1 MTRQGEGVTQAI
13 SAFGRQ
19 LKQWRRQRGV
29 SQLALAE
36 RAQVSQRH
44 ISFIETGRSRPGEE
58 TVHRIA
64 EALEIP
70 LRERNSMLEAAGLSA
85 MYPEHRMSDSAL
97 APFRQA
103 VARMLEAHEPY
114 PAFVINRWWDVVEVN
129 KAASRF
135 LPLSPGASTNFL
147 EVFFSPGPYRELIVN
162 YPAVAWA
169 ALRRVRTEAAH
180 FGSDER
186 LSRLLTRA
194 ERSLADVP
202 EGAESRE
209 GDLVVCPHLRWGER
223 VIKTISIVARF
234 GNTREVTL
242 DELRVELMLPQDK
255 AAADFFLELASLR
268 RDV

>member
-1 MTRQGEGVTQAI
+1 MAQAI

-44 ISFIETGRSRPGEE
+44 ISFIETGRARPGEE

-70 LRERNSMLEAAGLSA
+70 LRERNSMLEAAGLTA
-85 MYPEHRMSDSAL
+85 MYPEHPMSDAAL

-103 VARMLEAHEPY
+103 IARMLETHEPY

-129 KAASRF
+129 KAARRF
-135 LPLSPGASTNFL
+135 LPLTPGASINFL
-147 EVFFSPGPYRELIVN
+147 EVFFAPGPFRELIVN
-162 YPAVAWA
+162 YPGVAWA

-186 LSRLLTRA
+186 LSRLMARA
-194 ERSLADVP
+194 EDSLSDVP
-202 EGAESRE
+202 DVHESRE
-209 GDLVVCPHLRWGER
+209 GDLVVCPHLRLGDR
-223 VIKTISIVARF
+223 IIKTISIVARF
-234 GNTREVTL
+234 GNTREITL
-242 DELRVELMLPQDK
+242 DELRVELMLPEDK
-255 AAADFFLELASLR
+255 AAADFFRELAGS
-268 RDV
+268 

>member
-1 MTRQGEGVTQAI
+1 MAQTI

-97 APFRQA
+97 APFRHA
-103 VARMLEAHEPY
+103 IARMLETHEPY
-114 PAFVINRWWDVVEVN
+114 PAFVINRWWDVVDVN

-147 EVFFSPGPYRELIVN
+147 EVFFSPGPFRELIVN

-186 LSRLLTRA
+186 LSLLMARA
-194 ERSLADVP
+194 EQSLSDVP
-202 EGAESRE
+202 DAQDARE
-209 GDLVVCPHLRWGER
+209 GELVVCPHLRWGDR
-223 VIKTISIVARF
+223 IVKTISIVARF

-242 DELRVELMLPQDK
+242 DELRVELMLPQGQVD
-255 AAADFFLELASLR
+255 ADFFKELARS
-268 RDV
+268 

>member
-1 MTRQGEGVTQAI
+1 MAQAT

-29 SQLALAE
+29 SQLALSE

-44 ISFIETGRSRPGEE
+44 ISFIETGRSRPGED

-70 LRERNSMLEAAGLSA
+70 LRERNSMFEAAGLAA
-85 MYPEHRMSDSAL
+85 MYPEHPMSDSAL

-103 VARMLEAHEPY
+103 IARILEAHEPY
-114 PAFVINRWWDVVEVN
+114 PAFVINRWWDVVDVN

-135 LPLSPGASTNFL
+135 LPVSPGAPINFL
-147 EVFFSPGPYRELIVN
+147 EVFFSPGPFRTLVVN
-162 YPAVAWA
+162 YPSVAWA
-169 ALRRVRTEAAH
+169 ALRRMRTEAAH

-186 LSRLLTRA
+186 LSKLMARA
-194 ERSLADVP
+194 EQSLSDVP
-202 EGAESRE
+202 DTNESRD
-209 GDLVVCPHLRWGER
+209 GDLVVCPHLRWGDR

-242 DELRVELMLPQDK
+242 DEFRVELMLSQAKSDV
-255 AAADFFLELASLR
+255 DFF
-268 RDV
+268 